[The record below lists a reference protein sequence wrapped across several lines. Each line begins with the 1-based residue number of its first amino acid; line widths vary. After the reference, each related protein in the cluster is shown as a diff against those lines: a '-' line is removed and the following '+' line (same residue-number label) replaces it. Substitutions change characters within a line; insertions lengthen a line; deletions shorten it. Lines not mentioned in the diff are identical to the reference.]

1 MMDIIDSMMNYN
13 EGLLWYH
20 MAIITLGVPHSQ
32 SSNVNWVITWGGG
45 REERCCLLPL
55 SLQWLSLILCLKEAR
70 EGWGYLTLV
79 LQFKGLTDCHL
90 HHFLKRPYKS
100 YLSK

>member
-45 REERCCLLPL
+45 GERKDVASSPFP
-55 SLQWLSLILCLKEAR
+55 SND
-70 EGWGYLTLV
+70 
-79 LQFKGLTDCHL
+79 FH
-90 HHFLKRPYKS
+90 
-100 YLSK
+100 

>member
-32 SSNVNWVITWGGG
+32 LSNVNWVITWGGEG
-45 REERCCLLPL
+45 ERKDVASSPFP
-55 SLQWLSLILCLKEAR
+55 SND
-70 EGWGYLTLV
+70 
-79 LQFKGLTDCHL
+79 FH
-90 HHFLKRPYKS
+90 
-100 YLSK
+100 

>member
-32 SSNVNWVITWGGG
+32 LSNVNWVIT
-45 REERCCLLPL
+45 
-55 SLQWLSLILCLKEAR
+55 
-70 EGWGYLTLV
+70 
-79 LQFKGLTDCHL
+79 
-90 HHFLKRPYKS
+90 
-100 YLSK
+100 

>member
-45 REERCCLLPL
+45 GGERKDVATTPFP
-55 SLQWLSLILCLKEAR
+55 
-70 EGWGYLTLV
+70 TND
-79 LQFKGLTDCHL
+79 FH
-90 HHFLKRPYKS
+90 
-100 YLSK
+100 

>member
-45 REERCCLLPL
+45 GERGKMLPPPPFPPMTFTDTL
-55 SLQWLSLILCLKEAR
+55 PERGKGGVGLFDSRMLK
-70 EGWGYLTLV
+70 V
-79 LQFKGLTDCHL
+79 
-90 HHFLKRPYKS
+90 
-100 YLSK
+100 

>member
-20 MAIITLGVPHSQ
+20 MAIIILGVPHSQ

-45 REERCCLLPL
+45 GGERKDFATTPFP
-55 SLQWLSLILCLKEAR
+55 
-70 EGWGYLTLV
+70 TND
-79 LQFKGLTDCHL
+79 FH
-90 HHFLKRPYKS
+90 
-100 YLSK
+100 

>member
-13 EGLLWYH
+13 EGLLWYN

-45 REERCCLLPL
+45 GERGKMLPPPPFPL
-55 SLQWLSLILCLKEAR
+55 MTFTD
-70 EGWGYLTLV
+70 TLPERG
-79 LQFKGLTDCHL
+79 KGGVGLFDS
-90 HHFLKRPYKS
+90 RMAI
-100 YLSK
+100 

>member
-32 SSNVNWVITWGGG
+32 LSNVNWVITWGRGG
-45 REERCCLLPL
+45 RGKMLLPPPFPPMTFTDTL
-55 SLQWLSLILCLKEAR
+55 PERGKE
-70 EGWGYLTLV
+70 GV
-79 LQFKGLTDCHL
+79 GLFDS
-90 HHFLKRPYKS
+90 RMAI
-100 YLSK
+100 

>member
-20 MAIITLGVPHSQ
+20 MEIITLGVPHSQ

-45 REERCCLLPL
+45 ERKDVASSPFP
-55 SLQWLSLILCLKEAR
+55 SND
-70 EGWGYLTLV
+70 
-79 LQFKGLTDCHL
+79 FH
-90 HHFLKRPYKS
+90 
-100 YLSK
+100 